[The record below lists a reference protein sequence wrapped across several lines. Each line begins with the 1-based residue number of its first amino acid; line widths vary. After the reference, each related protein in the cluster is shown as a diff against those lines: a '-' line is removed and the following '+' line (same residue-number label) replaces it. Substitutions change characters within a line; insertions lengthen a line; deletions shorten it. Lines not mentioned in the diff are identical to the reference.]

1 MLDASIL
8 NEMYS
13 KIQKQLFY
21 MIPEKWD
28 KIYLYASVIDQ
39 INNLRTGEMF
49 FYYFPKGVLRK
60 NPINVYEVPNKFNI
74 DEITYFA
81 LADKL
86 YGTVKELREIFEQN
100 ENEVWSNI
108 TISIENCKFSIEYN
122 YENLLGS
129 HYSSYDRHIIWK
141 NKYLKIPIE
150 RFSKKDRS
158 MVEQYILEG
167 KFRNSET
174 KIDVQNVYNQKIN
187 NIIDYNKEQKVISKP
202 QNIKEFVLVQN
213 KYTKEIPLNQIVGQT
228 LNREYYFERE
238 DNYFKRGLEK
248 LGYYKGREETKEE
261 QICSKNQILNRV
273 KNDIKV

>member
-21 MIPEKWD
+21 MIPEKWE
-28 KIYLYASVIDQ
+28 KIYLYASIIDQ
-39 INNLRTGEMF
+39 INHLRTGEMF

-74 DEITYFA
+74 DELTYFA

-86 YGTVKELREIFEQN
+86 YGTIKELREIFEQN
-100 ENEVWSNI
+100 ENEIWSNI

-158 MVEQYILEG
+158 MVEQYILEE
-167 KFRNSET
+167 KFRNIET
-174 KIDVQNVYNQKIN
+174 KIDVKNVYNKKIN

-202 QNIKEFVLVQN
+202 QEVKEFVLVQN
-213 KYTKEIPLNQIVGQT
+213 KYTKENPFNQIIGQT
-228 LNREYYFERE
+228 LNREYYFERQ
-238 DNYFKRGLEK
+238 DNYLKRGLEK